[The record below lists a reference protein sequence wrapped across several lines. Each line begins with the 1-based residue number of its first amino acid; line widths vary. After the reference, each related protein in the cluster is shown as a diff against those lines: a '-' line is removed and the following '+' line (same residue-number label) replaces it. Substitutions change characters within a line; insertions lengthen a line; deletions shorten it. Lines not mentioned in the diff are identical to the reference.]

1 MIKILPSSPGFTI
14 KMLSRTLLLISVLI
28 ALFGCQSRQ
37 SFPERITLGV
47 VSFGESEKLEK
58 NYGELK
64 TYLEDELNSIVELEP
79 TYNERQAISQIND
92 NAWEIV
98 VASPGL
104 AAIAVSKGN
113 YLPILPL
120 EGGLNSR
127 SVFIVRQDSPLKN
140 LNQLNG
146 KAVALGQPGSAT
158 GYYLALYNLHGL
170 TLSEVRLASTPK
182 QALEWLADGEI
193 AAAAMS
199 LEQYNTYRAQ
209 VSQNGFRMLFQ
220 DQHHVPNGAIL
231 VSEKL
236 SQIEQEALYK
246 ALSNAPPM
254 IPASA
259 GYVANGPIPD
269 YKDLMEIIKQVT
281 PITPN
286 LQKKPAP
293 LY

>member
-1 MIKILPSSPGFTI
+1 M
-14 KMLSRTLLLISVLI
+14 MLSRTLLLISVLI
-28 ALFGCQSRQ
+28 TLFGCQSRQ
-37 SFPERITLGV
+37 PFPERITLGV
-47 VSFGESEKLEK
+47 VSFGDSEKLEK

-64 TYLEDELNSIVELEP
+64 TYLENELNSIIELEP
-79 TYNERQAISQIND
+79 TYNERQAINQIND

-104 AAIAVSKGN
+104 AAVAVSKGN

-127 SVFIVRQDSPLKN
+127 SVFVVRQDSPIKSLK
-140 LNQLNG
+140 QLNG

-158 GYYLALYNLHGL
+158 GYYFALYNLYGL

-182 QALEWLADGEI
+182 QALEWVASGEMT
-193 AAAAMS
+193 AAAMS

-209 VSQNGFRMLFQ
+209 VSQKGFRILFQ
-220 DQHHVPNGAIL
+220 DQHQVPNGAIL

-236 SQIEQEALYK
+236 SQIEQEALYR

-254 IPASA
+254 IPSSA

-269 YKDLMEIIKQVT
+269 YQYLMGIIKQIT
-281 PITPN
+281 PITSN
-286 LQKKPAP
+286 LQKKPTH